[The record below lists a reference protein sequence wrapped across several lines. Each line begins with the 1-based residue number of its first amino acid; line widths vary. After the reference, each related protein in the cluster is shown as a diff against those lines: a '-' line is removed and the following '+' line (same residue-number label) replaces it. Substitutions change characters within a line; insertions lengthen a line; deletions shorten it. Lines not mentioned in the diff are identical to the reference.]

1 MLLEI
6 ALLLSMVI
14 QLGTAIIAV
23 GMIKRTKFNVS
34 WILISVGFVIMSF
47 RRFVDLAPLLWEDSY
62 PVVGDLNVWAGVM
75 VSVLMF
81 IAIFYIRRIFD
92 FQDLLDK
99 MRTQS
104 ENRLLSA
111 VIKGEEKVRESI
123 AVDLHDGIAPLL
135 SSLKMILSSTDLD
148 KMDSENRKTIEK
160 GYYVIDEAITALKE
174 ISNQLSPHLL
184 KNYGIKSAV
193 NSIIA
198 PITGCSNLKLSLD
211 IDIGEKRYY
220 PDLEISIYRI
230 VAELLNNTIKHAK
243 ATSVILKI
251 GENDGVFYVQYCDDG
266 CGFDMDG
273 FINGKHRG
281 MGLESIRSRVKSL
294 GGSCEFES
302 AKDKGFSVKIQ
313 LPLIP
318 VGS

>member
-34 WILISVGFVIMSF
+34 WILISLGFVIMSF
-47 RRFVDLAPLLWEDSY
+47 RRFVDLAPLLWQDSY

-92 FQDLLDK
+92 FQDLLDE

-123 AVDLHDGIAPLL
+123 AVD
-135 SSLKMILSSTDLD
+135 
-148 KMDSENRKTIEK
+148 
-160 GYYVIDEAITALKE
+160 
-174 ISNQLSPHLL
+174 
-184 KNYGIKSAV
+184 
-193 NSIIA
+193 
-198 PITGCSNLKLSLD
+198 
-211 IDIGEKRYY
+211 
-220 PDLEISIYRI
+220 
-230 VAELLNNTIKHAK
+230 
-243 ATSVILKI
+243 
-251 GENDGVFYVQYCDDG
+251 
-266 CGFDMDG
+266 
-273 FINGKHRG
+273 
-281 MGLESIRSRVKSL
+281 
-294 GGSCEFES
+294 
-302 AKDKGFSVKIQ
+302 
-313 LPLIP
+313 
-318 VGS
+318 